1 MGERGPGAYKRWLN
15 YCSSESAE
23 MIDGPMVPLTNEKIK
38 EVRRHWRGGGREL
51 IMRDWKVPGVRPFGF
66 WYCDIPAPDRRRAM
80 KVCTT
85 EAEMVLF
92 LDLADEAERQAIAD
106 GDIIANQRAG
116 RAAHCPAAR

>member
-1 MGERGPGAYKRWLN
+1 
-15 YCSSESAE
+15 
-23 MIDGPMVPLTNEKIK
+23 MIDGPLAPLTNEKIK

-106 GDIIANQRAG
+106 GDIIAKQRAG